1 MTKTAKDRVLDH
13 LEEHGTITSWEAI
26 QNYGITRLSEYIR
39 QLRCDGYMIASN
51 WTENINRYG
60 DKVRYVIYELKEN
73 RR

>member
-1 MTKTAKDRVLDH
+1 MTKTQKDRVLDH

-39 QLRCDGYMIASN
+39 QLRLDGYMIASN

-60 DKVRYVIYELKEN
+60 DKVRYVIYEMKEE
-73 RR
+73 R

>member
-1 MTKTAKDRVLDH
+1 MSKTARDRVLDH

-39 QLRCDGYMIASN
+39 QLRRDGCVITSN
-51 WTENINRYG
+51 WTKNINRYG

-73 RR
+73 RK

>member
-1 MTKTAKDRVLDH
+1 MTKTARDRVLDH

-39 QLRCDGYMIASN
+39 QLRRDNYIIESN

>member
-1 MTKTAKDRVLDH
+1 MTKTARDRVLEH

-39 QLRCDGYMIASN
+39 QLRLDGYMIASN

-60 DKVRYVIYELKEN
+60 DKARYVVYELKEGK
-73 RR
+73 

>member
-1 MTKTAKDRVLDH
+1 MTKTARDRVLEH

-39 QLRCDGYMIASN
+39 QLRRDNYIIESN

-60 DKVRYVIYELKEN
+60 DKVRYVIYELKE
-73 RR
+73 RK

>member
-1 MTKTAKDRVLDH
+1 MTKTARDRVLDH

-39 QLRCDGYMIASN
+39 QLRRDNYIIESN

-60 DKVRYVIYELKEN
+60 DKVRYVIYELKE
-73 RR
+73 RK

>member
-1 MTKTAKDRVLDH
+1 MTKTARDRVLDH

-39 QLRCDGYMIASN
+39 LLRSDGCVITSN

-60 DKVRYVIYELKEN
+60 DKVRYVVYELKEEK
-73 RR
+73 

>member
-1 MTKTAKDRVLDH
+1 MTKTARDRVLEH
-13 LEEHGTITSWEAI
+13 LEKHRTITTWEAI

-39 QLRCDGYMIASN
+39 QLRRDGCVIASN